1 MKVLKKI
8 WLYLVAL
15 MPLSAGAVT
24 PLVIG
29 GAALGVGIVGV
40 SVWRSVSPVSISD
53 ALDFFTSCW
62 TCQIFSDVM
71 IVMSN
76 LLPGV
81 YKALGRIVIPMS
93 VTLLVILIAWR
104 LTSGF
109 FNAKMDNS
117 NKLLGNFGTYLVK
130 MTIMISLL
138 LMPLPRFLTSV
149 LIEPALTLGTSLD
162 YIVSDNNNFAECMV
176 ATALADPVVA
186 SADVTEYGAFSPKLR
201 HQLACEVANV
211 HQITGLGMT
220 VGWTMLNMAFNAD
233 YMHKIF
239 NSIPFF
245 PNIPLFVVG
254 LLILVLYFFAL
265 LPIPLYFLE
274 IFIKLSLDLIMLPLM
289 LMAWMFDED
298 GFAIFPKGGKTI
310 RQMIDDVIKAI
321 VGIGLT
327 IIFLS
332 FSVMFLNALF
342 DNVDRINSL
351 QYAIANNDSKIFMDG
366 LLLRDS
372 NLITVILI
380 GLFLAMFMTM
390 IPQLV
395 DMLFSIKVPDGYYKT
410 VKNDLGILWKD
421 MKQIVTGKKDNK
433 ATNTAD
439 SGDGGGSSGGSGG
452 GLGSLYTPNQT
463 NKKQY
468 TELEYIESTGTQ
480 YINTGINPADDI
492 DVLIDVQVKSGITL
506 TSGTDAF
513 LFGAKD
519 GQQNSAFGVAIL
531 YQNDPLSV
539 YAEYGSVNGSGNMG
553 YPITG
558 SIMHLSFIDGA
569 VIVNERGKSNNTHV
583 VRLSKQSFATSWPMF
598 LFGMNAHGIF
608 TSSAPVRLYQCGIHR
623 NNKTNDAIRLFIPV
637 LDSDNIPCLYD
648 IIEKKFYYNQGT
660 GQFIAGPKKYK

>member
-1 MKVLKKI
+1 MKALKKF
-8 WLYLVAL
+8 WLTLVAM
-15 MPLSAGAVT
+15 MPLSAGAIA
-24 PLVIG
+24 PLVVG
-29 GAALGVGIVGV
+29 GVALGVGIVGV

-71 IVMSN
+71 VAMSN

-93 VTLLVILIAWR
+93 VTLLAVLIAWR

-109 FNAKMDNS
+109 FNAKMDDG

-130 MTIMISLL
+130 MTIMIGLL

-176 ATALADPVVA
+176 ATALADPVSVSTDA
-186 SADVTEYGAFSPKLR
+186 AEYGAFPPKLR

-220 VGWTMLNMAFNAD
+220 VGWTMLNMSFNSD
-233 YMHKIF
+233 YMHKIL
-239 NSIPFF
+239 NAVPIF

-327 IIFLS
+327 VVFLS

-342 DNVDRINSL
+342 DNMGGINSL

-372 NLITVILI
+372 SLITVILI
-380 GLFLAMFMTM
+380 GLFLAMFMTV
-390 IPQLV
+390 IPQLT
-395 DMLFSIKVPDGYYKT
+395 DMLFSIKISDEYYKT
-410 VKNDLGILWKD
+410 AKNDIKVLWED
-421 MKQIVTGKKDNK
+421 LKK
-433 ATNTAD
+433 AASTI
-439 SGDGGGSSGGSGG
+439 
-452 GLGSLYTPNQT
+452 
-463 NKKQY
+463 KK
-468 TELEYIESTGTQ
+468 
-480 YINTGINPADDI
+480 
-492 DVLIDVQVKSGITL
+492 
-506 TSGTDAF
+506 
-513 LFGAKD
+513 
-519 GQQNSAFGVAIL
+519 
-531 YQNDPLSV
+531 
-539 YAEYGSVNGSGNMG
+539 
-553 YPITG
+553 
-558 SIMHLSFIDGA
+558 
-569 VIVNERGKSNNTHV
+569 
-583 VRLSKQSFATSWPMF
+583 
-598 LFGMNAHGIF
+598 
-608 TSSAPVRLYQCGIHR
+608 
-623 NNKTNDAIRLFIPV
+623 
-637 LDSDNIPCLYD
+637 
-648 IIEKKFYYNQGT
+648 
-660 GQFIAGPKKYK
+660 